1 MKQHLTA
8 FNQAIGFINA
18 SIEQVKGITKAQK
31 KFLNWL
37 FEKWVMLPV
46 RHNFLNI
53 YRYGNGGYSEKS
65 IRHQFSRKINFPGW
79 FETAMSS
86 LKKKECIAA
95 FDPSYISK
103 SGKKTYG
110 KDWFW
115 SGKDQQTKAGLEIG
129 CLALVDLADAA
140 AYSIEAVQ
148 TPSDMKGK
156 LMEHYVYIVK
166 KNINSI
172 LSYTRYLAAD
182 GYFMKSSFIEPLL
195 ELKLHVITRMR
206 PDANLSYLYTGA
218 QKTGRGRKKLYAGKV
233 DVKNIDKSKWKS
245 CYEDEHLQGFELKV
259 WCVSLK
265 RIVKAVYVEFKDRK
279 AYTILL
285 STDTEQKGAKII
297 RYYQLRFQ
305 IEFLLRDA
313 KQYSGLEECQA
324 RTETK
329 LYNHFNM
336 SLISI
341 SLMKLT
347 CWASLTNKEQVP
359 FSMRSIKTYFYNKF
373 LTETIFSNLGLDLNC
388 NKIKKLYSQC
398 LNIGS
403 MVA

>member
-1 MKQHLTA
+1 
-8 FNQAIGFINA
+8 
-18 SIEQVKGITKAQK
+18 
-31 KFLNWL
+31 
-37 FEKWVMLPV
+37 MLPV

-86 LKKKECIAA
+86 LKNKECIVA

-115 SGKDQQTKAGLEIG
+115 SGKDQQTKPGLEIG
-129 CLALVDLADAA
+129 CLALVDVADAA

-156 LMEHYVYIVK
+156 LMEHYVNIVK
-166 KNINSI
+166 KNIDCI
-172 LSYTRYLAAD
+172 LSCTRYLAAD
-182 GYFMKSSFIEPLL
+182 GFFMKSSFIEPLL
-195 ELKLHVITRMR
+195 KSGLHVITRMR

-218 QKTGRGRKKLYAGKV
+218 QKTGKGRKKLYAGKV
-233 DVKNIDKSKWKS
+233 DVKNIDKRKWKS
-245 CYEDEHLQGFELKV
+245 CYEDDEVKGFEIKV

-279 AYTILL
+279 GYTILL

-305 IEFLLRDA
+305 IEFLIRDA
-313 KQYSGLEECQA
+313 KQYTGLEECQA

-336 SLISI
+336 SLMSV

-347 CWASLTNKEQVP
+347 CWASLTNKEDVP

-403 MVA
+403 MAA